1 MTTEKNNIKE
11 ATKYEQVF
19 SSQTFDPNAQ
29 LSGAGVAWK
38 DEEYTENGSSGLE
51 GYSANPNKFSIMLN
65 ELSKSDSYP
74 IFIENPKADYSD
86 FDADLVSICNLIA
99 EVSPRV
105 TSGKEIYALRTMIGY
120 GFYTLTKPKEVGA
133 RQLVSEIDSMLSGI
147 STMLPWLYLKPANNK
162 NEQRNIAYIGS
173 GNMRIHEELTTE
185 IPKYLKP
192 NCWSTSIVGSEESE
206 SAKYCMLVSLTP
218 AELCRA
224 NGLSVKDSSVKELIR
239 SIQERNK
246 KLSES

>member
-86 FDADLVSICNLIA
+86 FDAG
-99 EVSPRV
+99 
-105 TSGKEIYALRTMIGY
+105 T
-120 GFYTLTKPKEVGA
+120 
-133 RQLVSEIDSMLSGI
+133 LSGENSSRESWKI
-147 STMLPWLYLKPANNK
+147 PAYK
-162 NEQRNIAYIGS
+162 LLDLHAGYIF
-173 GNMRIHEELTTE
+173 
-185 IPKYLKP
+185 
-192 NCWSTSIVGSEESE
+192 
-206 SAKYCMLVSLTP
+206 
-218 AELCRA
+218 
-224 NGLSVKDSSVKELIR
+224 
-239 SIQERNK
+239 
-246 KLSES
+246 KLSENNKLDIKLSILNLTNEIYISDAKNNDGFSADYQDFDAKSASEFFGLGRRLNLSLRYSF